1 MQRSPRFAA
10 GERGIRLAG
19 ALARTL
25 GIEHRHGT
33 DRGVQAL
40 DAREVCVEQLER
52 RHVLATDAL
61 SEFVCW
67 EKGEFVHGCHLGA
80 PRCAAVS
87 GDARRLPNCGIMRRR
102 PALETAA

>member
-33 DRGVQAL
+33 DRGVQPL
-40 DAREVCVEQLER
+40 DACEVCVEQLER

-61 SEFVCW
+61 SEFVRW
-67 EKGEFVHGCHLGA
+67 EKGEFVHGSIL
-80 PRCAAVS
+80 
-87 GDARRLPNCGIMRRR
+87 ARRAAPQCPGMPAGPNCGIMRRR
-102 PALETAA
+102 LALETAA